1 MAEATSNTVANMA
14 FPFPRFGANK
24 TGKHQ
29 TGKSKMHLF
38 TIAAMT
44 PLPLLL
50 AASTF
55 GGFWALAAFV
65 YMTLLAAS
73 LDALVARVSPAARGE
88 EFPAANALSIT
99 LAFGHFA
106 VLAAAVAGLSGDW
119 LGLWEKVAL
128 FLAAGMFLGQVGN
141 SNAHELIHRPGRG
154 LRRLGRMV
162 YRSHLFGHHGSA
174 HLLVHHLAVA
184 TPDDPNTARAGES
197 FYRFAPRAWRGSFR
211 KGYRAE
217 SERLA
222 RRGGGFW
229 RHPYFGDLL
238 VTMALVA
245 AALAYGGPAA
255 LGAFLGLSAYATI
268 QLLMS
273 DYVQHYG
280 LTRAVRENGKP
291 EPVGPQHS
299 WDSAHW
305 FTSGMMLNAPRHSDH
320 HLNPQKPYPA
330 LDLIGAPRL
339 PYSLPVMAALA
350 LMPRHW
356 RRVMDPRLAAL
367 TR

>member
-1 MAEATSNTVANMA
+1 
-14 FPFPRFGANK
+14 
-24 TGKHQ
+24 
-29 TGKSKMHLF
+29 MHLF
-38 TIAAMT
+38 TLATLT

-50 AASTF
+50 AASAF
-55 GGFWALAAFV
+55 GGIWALAAFV
-65 YMTLLAAS
+65 YMTALAAG
-73 LDALVARVSPAARGE
+73 LDALVARVSPAAKGE
-88 EFPAANALSIT
+88 EFPAASTLSVVLAL
-99 LAFGHFA
+99 GHFA
-106 VLAAAVAGLSGDW
+106 VLVLAVAGLSGGW
-119 LGLWEKVAL
+119 LGIWEKAAL
-128 FLAAGMFLGQVGN
+128 FLSAGMFLGQVGN

-174 HLLVHHLAVA
+174 HLLVHHVAVA
-184 TPDDPNTARAGES
+184 TRDDPNTARAGES

-211 KGYRAE
+211 KGFRAE
-217 SERLA
+217 SARLA
-222 RRGGGFW
+222 QRGGGFW
-229 RHPYFGDLL
+229 RHPYFGDL
-238 VTMALVA
+238 VATAALVGGA
-245 AALAYGGPAA
+245 VILGGLPALA
-255 LGAFLGLSAYATI
+255 AFLGLSFYATA

-280 LTRAVRENGKP
+280 LTRTIGADGKP

-299 WDSAHW
+299 WDSSHW
-305 FTSGMMLNAPRHSDH
+305 FTSGLMLNAPRHSDH

-339 PYSLPVMAALA
+339 PFSLPIMATLA
-350 LMPRHW
+350 LMPRLW

>member
-1 MAEATSNTVANMA
+1 ML
-14 FPFPRFGANK
+14 
-24 TGKHQ
+24 
-29 TGKSKMHLF
+29 LF
-38 TIAAMT
+38 TITTLA

-50 AASTF
+50 AASAL
-55 GGFWALAAFV
+55 GGGWAFSALFYMTALAAG
-65 YMTLLAAS
+65 
-73 LDALVARVSPAARGE
+73 LDALIARVSPAAKGE
-88 EFPAANALSIT
+88 EFPAANALSVA
-99 LAFGHFA
+99 LALGHFA
-106 VLAAAVAGLSGDW
+106 ALAAAVVGLSGGW
-119 LGLWEKVAL
+119 LGPWEKAAL
-128 FLAAGMFLGQVGN
+128 FLSAGMFLGQVGN
-141 SNAHELIHRPGRG
+141 SNAHELVHRSNRS
-154 LRRLGRMV
+154 LRRLGRLV

-174 HLLVHHLAVA
+174 HLLVHHVAVA

-197 FYRFAPRAWRGSFR
+197 FYRFAARAWRGSFR
-211 KGYRAE
+211 KGFRAE
-217 SERLA
+217 SARLA
-222 RRGGGFW
+222 RTGGGFW

-238 VTMALVA
+238 ATMTLVA
-245 AALAYGGPAA
+245 STLAYGGTAA
-255 LGAFLGLSAYATI
+255 LVAFLGLSAYATL

-280 LTRAVRENGKP
+280 LTRALREDGKP

-305 FTSGMMLNAPRHSDH
+305 FTSGLMLNAPRHSDH

-339 PYSLPVMAALA
+339 PYSLPVMATLA
-350 LMPRHW
+350 LMPRLW

>member
-1 MAEATSNTVANMA
+1 
-14 FPFPRFGANK
+14 
-24 TGKHQ
+24 
-29 TGKSKMHLF
+29 MHLF
-38 TIAAMT
+38 TLATLT
-44 PLPLLL
+44 PLPLVL
-50 AASTF
+50 AASAF
-55 GGFWALAAFV
+55 GGIWALAALV
-65 YMTLLAAS
+65 YMTALAAG
-73 LDALVARVSPAARGE
+73 LDALVARVTPAGKGE

-99 LAFGHFA
+99 LALGHFA
-106 VLAAAVAGLSGDW
+106 VLAAAIAGLSGDW
-119 LGLWEKVAL
+119 LGSWEKAAL
-128 FLAAGMFLGQVGN
+128 FLSAGMFLGQVGN

-174 HLLVHHLAVA
+174 HLLVHYLAVA
-184 TPDDPNTARAGES
+184 TRDDPNTARAGES
-197 FYRFAPRAWRGSFR
+197 FYRFASRAWQGSFR
-211 KGYRAE
+211 KGFLAE

-229 RHPYFGDLL
+229 QHPYFGDLL
-238 VTMALVA
+238 ATMALVA
-245 AALAYGGPAA
+245 AALAFGGPAA
-255 LGAFLGLSAYATI
+255 LAAFLGLSAYATV

-280 LTRAVRENGKP
+280 LTRAMRENGKP

-299 WDSAHW
+299 CDSAHW
-305 FTSGMMLNAPRHSDH
+305 FTSGLMLNAPRHSDH

-339 PYSLPVMAALA
+339 PFSLPVMAALA
-350 LMPRHW
+350 LMPRLW